1 MILSTM
7 NSNTMTKPKIWKESQ
22 VWNCFIFILK
32 VCITC
37 GTNRRKIVDDDGDGD
52 HDHDGKPY
60 HEVVDSPLTTQ
71 RMRNPLPKS

>member
-1 MILSTM
+1 MYYSIYLWY
-7 NSNTMTKPKIWKESQ
+7 KYCW
-22 VWNCFIFILK
+22 C
-32 VCITC
+32 
-37 GTNRRKIVDDDGDGD
+37 KIVDDDG